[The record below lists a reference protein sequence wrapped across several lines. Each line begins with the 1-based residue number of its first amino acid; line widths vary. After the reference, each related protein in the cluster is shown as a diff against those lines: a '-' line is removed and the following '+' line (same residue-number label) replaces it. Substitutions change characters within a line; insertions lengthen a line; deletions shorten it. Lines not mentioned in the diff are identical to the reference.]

1 MGALTIGREL
11 DVAVV
16 TFDLPDEPVN
26 KFTDAVIEEFDATF
40 ERLGTDTSVSAI
52 VVLSGKRDIFIAGA
66 DIDGFVSLESSQE
79 ALGRVRSGALPR
91 PLGIAPASRTIHP
104 ARLGRPPVSSLG
116 SPSRARSIQLT
127 IPPLAMERCSK
138 WSFTLH
144 LETAGADAS

>member
-11 DVAVV
+11 NVAVV

-66 DIDGFVSLESSQE
+66 DIEGFVSIQTREE
-79 ALGRVRSGALPR
+79 AEA
-91 PLGIAPASRTIHP
+91 ASREGQAVLNRIADSTKPTVVGIH
-104 ARLGRPPVSSLG
+104 
-116 SPSRARSIQLT
+116 
-127 IPPLAMERCSK
+127 
-138 WSFTLH
+138 
-144 LETAGADAS
+144 GA